1 MLSLV
6 ILLFLLLPL
15 LPHSLIFLLYLL
27 FLLCLLVLILLLI
40 LSCTFFWRC
49 LVVLALGLLVVGALF
64 SVSHQ
69 FLVIRLVFLHFF
81 ASKMQAQKRGLAI
94 FRPMFSS
101 ISGGGGL
108 GSLLSWEVKKGNLVP
123 SCRCL
128 SSFFGCMDRKTLEI

>member
-15 LPHSLIFLLYLL
+15 LPLFLIFLL
-27 FLLCLLVLILLLI
+27 FLVCLLVPILLLI
-40 LSCTFFWRC
+40 LSCTFFRRC

-81 ASKMQAQKRGLAI
+81 ASKMQAQKRGLTI

-101 ISGGGGL
+101 ISGGGGAEVAYYL
-108 GSLLSWEVKKGNLVP
+108 G
-123 SCRCL
+123 R
-128 SSFFGCMDRKTLEI
+128 